1 MNTYYRDDRA
11 RQRNDQ
17 PSAPAQSSA
26 ITAKRLPEDYVDEA
40 ERVILGLR
48 DRNGKLKL
56 TTSKI
61 RRILSLITEIYNDER
76 LSQEGEISKESFNRL
91 QMARVRIAYEAGRE
105 SDVMN
110 FAEKSNILSY
120 IKGTGRDKKEFIRF
134 AEYMEAL
141 VAWHRFYGGR
151 D

>member
-1 MNTYYRDDRA
+1 MNTDYPDERV
-11 RQRNDQ
+11 RQKNDQ
-17 PSAPAQSSA
+17 PSAPAQPSA

-48 DRNGKLKL
+48 YSEGELKL

-76 LSQEGEISKESFNRL
+76 LSQEEEISKESFNRL

-105 SDVMN
+105 IDVMN
-110 FAEKSNILSY
+110 FAKKSNILSY

-141 VAWHRFYGGR
+141 VAWHRYYGGKE
-151 D
+151 